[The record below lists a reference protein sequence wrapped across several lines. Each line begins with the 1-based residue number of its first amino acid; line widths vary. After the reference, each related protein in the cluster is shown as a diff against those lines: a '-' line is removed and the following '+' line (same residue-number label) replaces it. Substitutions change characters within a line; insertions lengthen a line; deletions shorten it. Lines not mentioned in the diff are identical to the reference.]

1 MILAL
6 AGGVGGARLAL
17 GLSEVLAPQMLV
29 VAVNTGD
36 DFEHLGLHISPDLD
50 TVMYTLAGIN
60 DPVQGW
66 GIAGETWNFM
76 RALEKLDGQTWFRL
90 GDRDLATHVER
101 TTRLRMGQSLSAV
114 TQRLC
119 AQLEVRHA
127 VAPMSDDRVRT
138 VVHTATGPLAFQ
150 DYFVRRRAEPPVERI
165 EFDGVGDAR
174 MSPALAAAL
183 ASSELEA
190 IVLCPSNPYLSI
202 APILAVPGVRE
213 ALAQRRV
220 PSIAV
225 SPIIGGRALKGPAA
239 KIMREL
245 GATPSSLAI
254 AEFYRGL
261 IDALVL
267 DDTDADLEDGVSS
280 LAIQPIVTR
289 TVMHDAAA
297 RKNLA
302 HNHRLGALVVGTHKP
317 RKRAMSVCLVLPLK
331 SLHDGKTRL
340 SSALDADKRAALI
353 ERLLAHVLDQAAVF
367 PGLQH
372 TILVS
377 ACEQAR
383 ARAEQRG
390 ASVLD
395 EPVPGLNPALGRA
408 LLTVRALKYD
418 KMMIVPC
425 DLPLVDADDLRCLSG
440 AASSQAIAIAPDR
453 SGLGT
458 NGICLPARS
467 EFAFSFGEDSFARHS
482 ATVARLRLQVA
493 RVERPRL
500 AFDVDTPADLWHLT
514 TWNLLLRHQCQPLR
528 SCVSAAHHGTPKRV
542 LPFWLPR

>member
-1 MILAL
+1 MLDVRAAVLRGSRRRRAGIARRLGAAGHHHARISCGRRQAASATRARRGHALSGSPGMILAL

-17 GLSEVLAPQMLV
+17 GLSEVLTPEALV

-36 DFEHLGLHISPDLD
+36 DFEHLGLYISPDLD
-50 TVMYTLAGIN
+50 TVMYTLAGMN

-101 TTRLRMGQSLSAV
+101 TTRLRMGQTLSAV

-119 AQLEVRHA
+119 AQLEVRH
-127 VAPMSDDRVRT
+127 VVVPMSDDRVRT

-165 EFDGVGDAR
+165 EFDGVRDAH
-174 MSPALAAAL
+174 MSPGLAAAL
-183 ASSELEA
+183 DSSELEA

-202 APILAVPGVRE
+202 APILAVPGVRD

-239 KIMREL
+239 KIMHEL

-267 DDTDADLEDGVSS
+267 DDADANLVEGVSA

-297 RKNLA
+297 RKSLA
-302 HNHRLGALVVGTHKP
+302 HKII
-317 RKRAMSVCLVLPLK
+317 
-331 SLHDGKTRL
+331 DF
-340 SSALDADKRAALI
+340 
-353 ERLLAHVLDQAAVF
+353 AHA
-367 PGLQH
+367 P
-372 TILVS
+372 S
-377 ACEQAR
+377 
-383 ARAEQRG
+383 
-390 ASVLD
+390 ASVNRGS
-395 EPVPGLNPALGRA
+395 V
-408 LLTVRALKYD
+408 
-418 KMMIVPC
+418 
-425 DLPLVDADDLRCLSG
+425 
-440 AASSQAIAIAPDR
+440 Q
-453 SGLGT
+453 
-458 NGICLPARS
+458 
-467 EFAFSFGEDSFARHS
+467 
-482 ATVARLRLQVA
+482 
-493 RVERPRL
+493 
-500 AFDVDTPADLWHLT
+500 
-514 TWNLLLRHQCQPLR
+514 
-528 SCVSAAHHGTPKRV
+528 
-542 LPFWLPR
+542 